1 MGLTTVWAG
10 RSIEHMFDIAWDQ
23 APKPPW
29 AQAQAGDAGRL
40 EELNRARAE
49 RWAPLQQSEDAI
61 CRQQAE
67 INAAQARLV
76 DMVAEHVVANDGW
89 GNYEGVKSAVGW
101 LTWKL
106 GYTPG
111 AARTLVAAAQGLDAR
126 PHIKEAF
133 SRGELSLSQVSVL
146 LDICEDGDEERLV
159 DLAKGL
165 SGAQLSRFAGH
176 YRSALRV
183 EKDSAHKVRTVSSG
197 HRGDGSWFLRAE
209 MASEHGAIIDQ
220 ALRMAIDYA
229 RDDGAE
235 LDETADDPWGAE
247 KADALLSVA
256 ESVLAKGIGSR
267 TPSDRYLVALDI
279 DIDTVITGDGVGK
292 LRDGGIISARTAR
305 LLMENASI
313 VDVLTKDGDPLDVG
327 RKRRNP
333 TVAMRRALEARD
345 RCCAFPGCTRTRDL
359 HAHHDDEWAAL
370 GHTKTK
376 KMKLFCP
383 HDHRRY
389 HAREFTVEGRWPDL
403 VFRDRNG
410 KIIERPQL
418 RASGEGLAPLLGGLK
433 IHETTCLPDWGG
445 EPGDMR
451 YAADVYLGNRPFDVA
466 RHERGLARY
475 ERKIENDPDPPSE

>member
-1 MGLTTVWAG
+1 MLGGSKSSTEPAKSAG
-10 RSIEHMFDIAWDQ
+10 
-23 APKPPW
+23 PPSS
-29 AQAQAGDAGRL
+29 AL
-40 EELNRARAE
+40 EDE
-49 RWAPLQQSEDAI
+49 I
-61 CRQQAE
+61 CREQAE

-76 DMVAEHVVANDGW
+76 EKVAEHVVRNDGW

-111 AARTLVAAAQGLDAR
+111 AARTLVTAAQGLESR
-126 PHIKEAF
+126 PYIKEAF
-133 SRGELSLSQVSVL
+133 SQGELSLSQVSLL

-183 EKDSAHKVRTVSSG
+183 EQDTAHIKRSVSSG
-197 HRGDGSWFLRAE
+197 HRGDGSWFLRAD

-220 ALRMAIDYA
+220 ALRMAIDDL
-229 RDDGAE
+229 RTDGAK

-247 KADALLSVA
+247 RADALLSVA

-279 DIDTVITGDGVGK
+279 DIATVISKDGVGK
-292 LRDGGIISARTAR
+292 LRDGGIISANTAG
-305 LLMENASI
+305 LLMQNASI
-313 VDVLTKDGDPLDVG
+313 VDVLTKDGDPLDLG

-345 RCCAFPGCTRTRDL
+345 RCCSFPGCTRTCDL
-359 HAHHDDEWAAL
+359 HAHHDDEWNQQ
-370 GHTKTK
+370 GHTKVK
-376 KMKLFCP
+376 RMELFCP

-389 HAREFTVEGRWPDL
+389 HAGEFTIEGTWPDL
-403 VFRDRNG
+403 VYRDRNG
-410 KIIERPQL
+410 KVIERPQL
-418 RASGEGLAPLLGGLK
+418 QASGEGLAPLLGGLE
-433 IHETTCLPDWGG
+433 IDETTCLPDWGG

-451 YAADVYLGNRPFDVA
+451 YTADVYLENRPFDFA
-466 RHERGLARY
+466 RHERELARY
-475 ERKIENDPDPPSE
+475 ERKIENDPDPPPE